1 LIVIVKIKKVNISL
15 QTLAVNQKISFTKID
30 YLRVIKMKESI
41 QTRLGDFLTLCKSH
55 IVKNIYVFGSA
66 VTENFNDE
74 SSDIDLLIEI
84 DNDNPIERGENL
96 MDIWDKLEVFFQ
108 RKVDLVTISSIKN
121 PILRKN
127 IDTTKILLYD
137 GKEHKVAALMS

>member
-1 LIVIVKIKKVNISL
+1 MIVIVKIKKVNISL

>member
-1 LIVIVKIKKVNISL
+1 VLSVK
-15 QTLAVNQKISFTKID
+15 QKISFKKIN
-30 YLRVIKMKESI
+30 YLSLMKMKESI
-41 QTRLGDFLTLCKSH
+41 QMKLAEFLTLCKSH
-55 IVKNIYVFGSA
+55 NVKNIYAFGSA

-84 DNDNPIERGENL
+84 DTEDPIERGENL
-96 MDIWDKLEVFFQ
+96 MDIWDKLEEFFQ
-108 RKVDLVTISSIKN
+108 RKVDLLTNSSIKN

-137 GKEHKVAALMS
+137 GKEQKVCF